1 MYRYVE
7 TATITVPDALREK
20 ATGSIKRYLLRKDGV
35 VPRRMFLT
43 IKMAIE
49 QDHEA
54 GITSE
59 VPMFDAEDIWTPDR
73 TCLVP
78 LERVHKYVTLVGD
91 LCTVWFTSDLAR
103 YIVENV
109 HVEWMPQSMRLKE
122 THETEWAFH
131 FFSAYEWEIW
141 DAKVRGNSMI
151 RMDAIHY
158 SFQDVQNIL
167 DLKKKRKR
175 EQSEEPN
182 EEELARAKTMLRSM
196 TGSEN
201 PSEELIEQAQEL
213 NETANAVVHASAAF
227 DLYEGVD
234 DYRPSSEP
242 LNAAL
247 EVKDENKANAL
258 LNSGHNPH
266 TRDDDRYNALHIAAQ
281 EGCGLDLFSKIL
293 SKFKS
298 KVNAAAGWYKNGY
311 TALMLAVV
319 NNHLDMV
326 VALMQHPF
334 INLNVQ
340 NKNKETA
347 LYLAVKTNQPIIV
360 AQLLL
365 SNDIDTSLKDITG
378 TTPLSLAICWGYEEC
393 ASLLRG
399 RSDEEESSSEAV
411 TFASGL
417 QAELA
422 GGSSKKRADITLN
435 SETRLPKKKEPCKN
449 CSRKTYRHFFL
460 NESYKFSLC
469 SKCRIGWPCAEEDE
483 EINIIYMKKACSHF
497 VRLWKDV
504 LKNKKIKLSKQEQF
518 PKLHNKDGFSIP
530 LARFE
535 NYLDLTGIRRHILK
549 IWEEK
554 VKPLFHKHP
563 QLRVYDPLK
572 TFNKCCNY
580 ALSQKKLK
588 SKYIQDYRKHAHW
601 DDLNASYHSQYWYPD
616 FEFLV
621 KDVTIKEE
629 TANAV
634 VRANA

>member
-35 VPRRMFLT
+35 VLRRMFLT

-49 QDHEA
+49 QDHKA

-59 VPMFDAEDIWTPDR
+59 VPIFDAEDIWTPDR

-91 LCTVWFTSDLAR
+91 LCTVWFTSDVAQ

-109 HVEWMPQSMRLKE
+109 RVEWMPQSTQSMRLKE
-122 THETEWAFH
+122 TPETEWAFH
-131 FFSAYEWEIW
+131 LFAYEWELW
-141 DAKVRGNSMI
+141 DREVRGDTSLM
-151 RMDAIHY
+151 RVSAIHY
-158 SFQDVQNIL
+158 TFQDVQSIL
-167 DLKKKRKR
+167 DSKKKRKR
-175 EQSEEPN
+175 EPPEDEPD
-182 EEELARAKTMLRSM
+182 EEELVRAKTMLRSM

-227 DLYEGVD
+227 DSDMYEGVD

-247 EVKDENKANAL
+247 KVKDENKANAL

-298 KVNAAAGWYKNGY
+298 KVNAAAGWDKNGY

-340 NKNKETA
+340 NKDKETA

-360 AQLLL
+360 AQLLH
-365 SNDIDTSLKDITG
+365 SKDIDTSLKDITG
-378 TTPLSLAICWGYEEC
+378 TTPLSLAICWGYKEC

-411 TFASGL
+411 T
-417 QAELA
+417 

-435 SETRLPKKKEPCKN
+435 S
-449 CSRKTYRHFFL
+449 
-460 NESYKFSLC
+460 
-469 SKCRIGWPCAEEDE
+469 
-483 EINIIYMKKACSHF
+483 
-497 VRLWKDV
+497 
-504 LKNKKIKLSKQEQF
+504 
-518 PKLHNKDGFSIP
+518 
-530 LARFE
+530 
-535 NYLDLTGIRRHILK
+535 
-549 IWEEK
+549 
-554 VKPLFHKHP
+554 
-563 QLRVYDPLK
+563 
-572 TFNKCCNY
+572 
-580 ALSQKKLK
+580 
-588 SKYIQDYRKHAHW
+588 
-601 DDLNASYHSQYWYPD
+601 
-616 FEFLV
+616 
-621 KDVTIKEE
+621 
-629 TANAV
+629 
-634 VRANA
+634 